1 MLYYWNII
9 LEEVTMKSTR
19 SKVSVLLATI
29 ILLLTLVLGPAS
41 GGMAARDGMEGLMAP
56 VVGGGSGT

>member
-1 MLYYWNII
+1 MR
-9 LEEVTMKSTR
+9 STR
-19 SKVSVLLATI
+19 SKISVLLATV

-41 GGMAARDGMEGLMAP
+41 GGIAVRDGMEGLMAP